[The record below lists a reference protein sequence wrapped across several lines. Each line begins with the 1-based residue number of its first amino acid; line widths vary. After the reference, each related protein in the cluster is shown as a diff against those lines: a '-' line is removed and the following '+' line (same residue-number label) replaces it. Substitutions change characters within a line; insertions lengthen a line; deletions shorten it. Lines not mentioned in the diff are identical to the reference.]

1 MSELYELYLNKAATK
16 ITGYHA
22 KQTKEARHILAI
34 LIRQMETK
42 GFLHLDLSHRYG
54 LVDAHSR
61 LEAGLD
67 SSNCVRHVL
76 YPPPVS
82 ANALCMYA
90 KISLAQGL
98 V

>member
-42 GFLHLDLSHRYG
+42 ASSIWISVIDMDWSMLIRGWKLG
-54 LVDAHSR
+54 WIR
-61 LEAGLD
+61 LI
-67 SSNCVRHVL
+67 
-76 YPPPVS
+76 VS
-82 ANALCMYA
+82 GTFYIPLR
-90 KISLAQGL
+90 
-98 V
+98 